1 MNAIDTIDRI
11 TNTNLIFSDL
21 KYCMVDKNKKPY
33 KITGE
38 MAKPNCVDDFVSFE
52 DLFLCTNLDSYAGI
66 GVSIQASQI
75 CAIDVDHCFS
85 VANDISSA
93 TEIAKSILNKFDKI
107 AYCEFSFSGTGLRIL
122 FRQPIIE
129 NYIDKYYIKNKNYG
143 IEFYQPTDSYRYVT
157 VTGNAIANNYIQMFD
172 DNLTNITF
180 DFLNTYMLRQKKKKN
195 VPVAEKIETRSFEDL
210 MKIVKFKYLTN
221 IKFQDVWYSQAPG
234 SGKDESER
242 DFYLL
247 SYLYENITQDKDLIK
262 QIFESSPYF
271 KSKDYKHICKWNNQD
286 FRYYNYIY
294 NIIKK

>member
-1 MNAIDTIDRI
+1 MNALDTIDRI
-11 TNTNLIFSDL
+11 TNTNLIFADL

-85 VANDISSA
+85 VANDISSVN
-93 TEIAKSILNKFDKI
+93 EIAKNILDKFNKI

-122 FRQPIIE
+122 FQQPIIK
-129 NYIDKYYIKNKNYG
+129 NYMDKYYIKNKDYG
-143 IEFYQPTDSYRYVT
+143 IEFYQPSDSYRYVT
-157 VTGNAIANNYIQMFD
+157 VTGNVIANNYIQMFD
-172 DNLTNITF
+172 ENLTNITF
-180 DFLNTYMLRQKKKKN
+180 DFLNTYMQRQKKKREA
-195 VPVAEKIETRSFEDL
+195 VAGKIENRSFEDL
-210 MKIVKFKYLTN
+210 MKLVKIKYLTN
-221 IKFQDVWYSQAPG
+221 VKFQDVWYSQAPG

-247 SYLYENITQDKDLIK
+247 SYLYENITQDKDLLK
-262 QIFESSPYF
+262 QLFESSPYF
-271 KSKDYKHICKWNNQD
+271 KSKDYKHICKWNNQN
-286 FRYYNYIY
+286 FRYYNYVY
-294 NIIKK
+294 NIIKR